1 MRRFRAVSP
10 FDSNVPASQCAEGFL
25 KASYTSL
32 LRCRVWNVPAE
43 KAPRGSQK
51 GVQPFVAASPQNII
65 HKPSPVQSLNVPAKK
80 LPRGSQKG
88 VQPFVAASPFD
99 TKFAKLTNLP
109 PANASSKMKF
119 SQKLCHNHPA
129 VPKLSSRYVFQE
141 RPVYR

>member
-10 FDSNVPASQCAEGFL
+10 FDSNFAMCRRFPQSIMHMLSPVQ
-25 KASYTSL
+25 SL
-32 LRCRVWNVPAE
+32 DVPAE

-80 LPRGSQKG
+80 VPRGSQKG
-88 VQPFVAASPFD
+88 MQLFVTVSPFD

-129 VPKLSSRYVFQE
+129 VPKLRSRYVFQE